1 MMRNR
6 WTDWKDCAVVSWV
19 GLGLGL
25 MMRNRWTDWKDC
37 AVVSWGRVRV
47 RVNDAQP
54 MDRLEGLCCS

>member
-1 MMRNR
+1 
-6 WTDWKDCAVVSWV
+6 
-19 GLGLGL
+19 

-37 AVVSWGRVRV
+37 AVVSWGMVRV